1 MLATK
6 YLLSIIIDSGK
17 LQQGYIAIMLNS
29 LLKFI
34 LVVYD
39 GVCEP
44 YVLQTAQNNG
54 TQSYTKLS
62 LGGCFPNAGSSA
74 HTFMGLS
81 AGNHSV
87 KIVPSGCG
95 RNRRSVSASFVV

>member
-54 TQSYTKLS
+54 TQSSHLVDVFPMQAAVITLS
-62 LGGCFPNAGSSA
+62 WDSQQEV
-74 HTFMGLS
+74 TQ
-81 AGNHSV
+81 
-87 KIVPSGCG
+87 
-95 RNRRSVSASFVV
+95 